1 MNYQQHSLGWD
12 LGILCW
18 VGDWYFPFP
27 SHPAQYVHKLKETKL
42 FLIFPISNYFNQI
55 TPMSMIFTVTCA
67 DFYPTTLLNYLGC
80 HQSLWGPAV
89 FCYHFP
95 AAVVQWLLH
104 MKRYQWLAGDES
116 SILQMLLITV
126 SSIVK
131 QIYFKDKGLSHS
143 YRSIKKS
150 YEEISVFQCAL

>member
-18 VGDWYFPFP
+18 VGGWYFPFP
-27 SHPAQYVHKLKETKL
+27 SHPAQYVHKLKATKL

-55 TPMSMIFTVTCA
+55 APTCPCSSQA
-67 DFYPTTLLNYLGC
+67 YTCRFLPNYLGC

-116 SILQMLLITV
+116 SILQVLLITV